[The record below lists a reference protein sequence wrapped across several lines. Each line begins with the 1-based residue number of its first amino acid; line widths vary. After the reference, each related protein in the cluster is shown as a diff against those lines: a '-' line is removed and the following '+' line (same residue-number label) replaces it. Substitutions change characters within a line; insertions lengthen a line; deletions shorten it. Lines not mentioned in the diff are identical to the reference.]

1 MFYLACQFYPAP
13 SETKKYVEQLEPSL
27 EPPTYSW
34 QTLTF
39 KPYMKGARRYLLSV
53 LPIRSLVYFSCESP
67 ASLVGR
73 TLGVSV
79 VADWAVA
86 VDSNFPRLLVQGVS
100 QLVAT
105 LILGAIVALI
115 LVVGSAEAFLH
126 IDVLQSLHLGLEVV
140 IPKLVVE
147 ESEKKHEC

>member
-1 MFYLACQFYPAP
+1 M
-13 SETKKYVEQLEPSL
+13 
-27 EPPTYSW
+27 
-34 QTLTF
+34 
-39 KPYMKGARRYLLSV
+39 
-53 LPIRSLVYFSCESP
+53 
-67 ASLVGR
+67 
-73 TLGVSV
+73 

-105 LILGAIVALI
+105 LLLGAIVALI